1 MFVCRDQSGFPSI
14 FIIRFPIKSKNLKV
28 QNENLKVYGP
38 LIVEDFM
45 NSYTYI
51 QVEKKGSVFCIRLN
65 RPEARNAIEVG
76 NLEAI
81 DDLVP
86 LMTDCLRSEDGQEGI
101 RSLLEKRT
109 AVFKGK

>member
-1 MFVCRDQSGFPSI
+1 
-14 FIIRFPIKSKNLKV
+14 
-28 QNENLKVYGP
+28 
-38 LIVEDFM
+38 M